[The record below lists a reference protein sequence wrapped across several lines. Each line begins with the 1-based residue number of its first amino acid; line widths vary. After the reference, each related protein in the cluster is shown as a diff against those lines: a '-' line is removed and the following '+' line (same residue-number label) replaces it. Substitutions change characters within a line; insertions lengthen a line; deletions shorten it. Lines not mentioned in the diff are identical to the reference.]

1 MMFNRFF
8 RTAAAVALL
17 APGLASAAI
26 ADNAT
31 PAASAG
37 DPTQSPAIELAAA
50 TQPPNVAR
58 GKIVFQ
64 TTANCV
70 NCHGWPGDGITGKNP
85 RSPGIAANLRETQLD
100 TNSMI
105 QVVSCGIP
113 GSAMPYH
120 DALAYKDKR
129 CYGTTMADYT
139 TGMPPQRGNVIGAQ
153 DIINVVAYVQQKI
166 KGRGPITK
174 AECLE
179 YFGKP
184 VTACNDYQ

>member
-1 MMFNRFF
+1 MISNSLLRK
-8 RTAAAVALL
+8 AAAIAVLLPGFVGVAL
-17 APGLASAAI
+17 

-31 PAASAG
+31 PAASTG

-50 TQPPNVAR
+50 MQPANVAR

-85 RSPGIAANLRETQLD
+85 RSPGIAANLRQTQLD
-100 TNSMI
+100 TDTMI

-120 DALAYKDKR
+120 DALAYQDKR

-139 TGMPPQRGNVIGAQ
+139 SGLPPQRGNTIGAQ

-174 AECLE
+174 DECLE

-184 VTACNDYQ
+184 VAACNGL